1 MASTDSDR
9 LSPQRLRA
17 SSSLYPEPTSPT
29 SPTRLHQLAEQG
41 LLNEES
47 PNYRSA
53 MEKLYEASWKFD
65 RGKNGDLLKTLDNRE
80 LYPDQFR
87 QILRSGLN
95 VKLTN
100 DEFAAIFPLLD
111 NNGKVNG
118 CEFILLFYRFRYE
131 HRSKLLT
138 ERVEVEK
145 KHRTMMK
152 AMQRQQQESFEKKR
166 HLELVSD
173 YTEQDLQSALS
184 KILEAA
190 VKYDKMMP
198 GAVPLDAFVAEYM
211 NPGEFREQM
220 KLVFHLPLSVKE
232 VSAFFHHF
240 NQDQAEKNLLN
251 CASFLVSFFRM
262 GFNEKSRRLKAFWE
276 EKKRIERERE
286 RKRLEEEK
294 ELASKNALK
303 VNFTFTEEDKEKA
316 IIKLR
321 AAAKLYDKTTP
332 GAMSMKAFEVKE
344 MPPHIFKEQLRRV
357 FNLNV
362 TPPEMGALMA
372 VFDGKYDFGFSFRFV
387 LIYTSNPLFAYIF
400 D

>member
-1 MASTDSDR
+1 MSSDN
-9 LSPQRLRA
+9 LDKSSPHRLRP
-17 SSSLYPEPTSPT
+17 LYPEPTAPT
-29 SPTRLHQLAEQG
+29 SPARLHQLAQQG

-47 PNYRSA
+47 PSYKLA

-87 QILRSGLN
+87 QILRSGMN
-95 VKLTN
+95 VKLSN
-100 DEFAAIFPLLD
+100 EEFASIFPLLE

-138 ERVEVEK
+138 DRVEIEK
-145 KHRTMMK
+145 KHRNLMK
-152 AMQRQQQESFEKKR
+152 TLQRQQQESLEKKR

-173 YTEQDLQSALS
+173 YSEQDFQSAMS

-198 GAVPLDAFVAEYM
+198 GAVPLDAFVAEFM

-220 KLVFHLPLSVKE
+220 KLVFHLHLSVKE

-240 NQDQAEKNLLN
+240 NQEQADKNLLN
-251 CASFLVSFFRM
+251 CSSFLVAFFRM
-262 GFNEKSRRLKAFWE
+262 GFTEKSRRLKAFWE
-276 EKKRIERERE
+276 EKKKVEKERE
-286 RKRLEEEK
+286 RKRVEDEK
-294 ELASKNALK
+294 ELAAKNALK
-303 VNFTFTEEDKEKA
+303 VNFTFTDEDKERA

-332 GAMSMKAFEVKE
+332 GAMSMKAFEIKE
-344 MPPHIFKEQLRRV
+344 MAPHIFKEQLKRV

-362 TPPEMGALMA
+362 TPAEMGALMA
-372 VFDGKYDFGFSFRFV
+372 VFDGEIFFDLVRNISMFISY
-387 LIYTSNPLFAYIF
+387 LFF
-400 D
+400 Q